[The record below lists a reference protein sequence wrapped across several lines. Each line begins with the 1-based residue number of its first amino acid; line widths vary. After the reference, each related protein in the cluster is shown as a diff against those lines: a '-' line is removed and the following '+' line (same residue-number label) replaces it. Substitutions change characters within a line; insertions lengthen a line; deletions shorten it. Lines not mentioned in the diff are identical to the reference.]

1 MRKAT
6 GRSKR
11 VALLRGINVG
21 TAKRIAMADL
31 RSLIE
36 DLGFQG
42 VRTLL
47 GSGNVVF
54 SGAKNGA
61 GSEAGRIET
70 AIKKRLGVTTRVTV
84 LTGKEVLAAVRE
96 NPLGSVADNPSRL
109 LLMVLRDARTAARLR
124 PLLKSDWTPESI
136 ALRGRVAYLWCAN
149 GIIDS
154 RLSASVGRVIGD
166 SGTARNLA
174 TMTKLAS
181 MVESE

>member
-1 MRKAT
+1 
-6 GRSKR
+6 
-11 VALLRGINVG
+11 
-21 TAKRIAMADL
+21 MADL
-31 RSLIE
+31 RSLME
-36 DLGFQG
+36 DLGFQD

-54 SGAKNGA
+54 SSAKKGA
-61 GSEAGRIET
+61 GSDADRIET
-70 AIKKRLGVTTRVTV
+70 AIRKHLGVTTRVTV
-84 LTGKEVLAAVRE
+84 LTGTEVVAAVRE
-96 NPLGSVADNPSRL
+96 NPLGSLVDNPSRL
-109 LLMVLRDARTAARLR
+109 LLMVLRDVRTAARVR
-124 PLLKSDWTPESI
+124 PLLKSDWTPEAV

-174 TMTKLAS
+174 TMTKLAA